1 MFAVFSALS
10 VGLSIRETSR
20 SRHRAIVVEIA
31 GRQRTLAERYVRETI
46 LAKAGAQADPA
57 TTGSLLRASADSLI
71 DGGLAPAVNGD
82 DDETRVP
89 AATGLER
96 RQLIQAR
103 RLVNDLTA
111 TGSAWLA
118 NRPIDTVKLSANEKV
133 TTDPERRL
141 AVLAALTSNVSLNA
155 ARTIASG
162 ADKGISALILT
173 QVLLGTAGLFAALL
187 LALALT
193 AATRRQTAH
202 FRSLVSASTDL
213 VLVFG
218 EGGCRYASQAV
229 AHMVG
234 VPERELL
241 EDGYAATIHPEDRA
255 LLAGT
260 CIQGVPSEVVFRL
273 RNRLGE
279 WRHVEAHV
287 SDLRNEQ
294 HVRGVVLNG
303 RDISERVALEE
314 ELDAPGLPRRADRP
328 PQPSPL
334 PRPARPRPGTATA
347 LARSARAAAGRPR
360 RLQADQRQL
369 RPRRRRPVARAGRRA
384 LRGRHA
390 ADRHRRPLRRRRVR
404 RARRGER
411 AVRDLAR
418 HPAARAALP
427 AGDGRRSHARVR
439 RQHRHRHRPGRRWRG
454 TRGADPPRRHRHVRR
469 QEGGPRPL
477 RGLPRRDGARVRGD
491 ARPRVRAPTRTA
503 ARRIHAPLPAGD
515 RGRGRS
521 DRGCRGPAALDLA
534 DARRRLSG

>member
-1 MFAVFSALS
+1 MIGRPSSSFRPFATRGRTTIVAMIAMFAVFSALS

-57 TTGSLLRASADSLI
+57 TTGRLLHASADSLI

-82 DDETRVP
+82 DDETGVP

-118 NRPIDTVKLSANEKV
+118 NRPLDSVKLSANEKV

-218 EGGCRYASQAV
+218 EGGCRYASQAL

-241 EDGYAATIHPEDRA
+241 EDGYVATIHPADRA
-255 LLAGT
+255 LVVST

-287 SDLRNEQ
+287 TDLRNEQ

-303 RDISERVALEE
+303 RDITDRAASRKSYP
-314 ELDAPGLPRRADRP
+314 PGLPRRAHWPREPRIAARP
-328 PQPSPL
+328 PGPPRSSGGWPREPL
-334 PRPARPRPGTATA
+334 ALCCSTSTASSCQRHPRA
-347 LARSARAAAGRPR
+347 
-360 RLQADQRQL
+360 
-369 RPRRRRPVARAGRRA
+369 RRRRQLLVEVAARFQDAAPIDTVARLGGDESPCSS
-384 LRGRHA
+384 RGSESSRC
-390 ADRHRRPLRRRRVR
+390 
-404 RARRGER
+404 
-411 AVRDLAR
+411 
-418 HPAARAALP
+418 
-427 AGDGRRSHARVR
+427 
-439 RQHRHRHRPGRRWRG
+439 RW
-454 TRGADPPRRHRHVRR
+454 
-469 QEGGPRPL
+469 
-477 RGLPRRDGARVRGD
+477 
-491 ARPRVRAPTRTA
+491 PRVM
-503 ARRIHAPLPAGD
+503 LEQLSMPATVGD
-515 RGRGRS
+515 
-521 DRGCRGPAALDLA
+521 
-534 DARRRLSG
+534 